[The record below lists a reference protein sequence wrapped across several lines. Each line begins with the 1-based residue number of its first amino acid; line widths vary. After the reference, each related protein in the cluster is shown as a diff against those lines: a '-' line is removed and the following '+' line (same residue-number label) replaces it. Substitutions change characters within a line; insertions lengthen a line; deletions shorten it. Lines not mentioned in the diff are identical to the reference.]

1 MVRWENISKYG
12 MMRVEKIKRKL
23 HGNTGSSIG
32 LSRRAWRSIAN
43 RNHTGYP
50 LRRRLLD
57 DLSSKFRLEKL
68 DHKIREHQ
76 IRVSGWNI
84 VENIVVFPVKSQNV
98 EKRIRTPLALYKEI
112 Y

>member
-57 DLSSKFRLEKL
+57 DLSSKVSSRETRSQNQGTSNSRLGLE
-68 DHKIREHQ
+68 HSREHRRLSCQ
-76 IRVSGWNI
+76 IPKCGKN
-84 VENIVVFPVKSQNV
+84 N
-98 EKRIRTPLALYKEI
+98 
-112 Y
+112 

>member
-1 MVRWENISKYG
+1 MVT
-12 MMRVEKIKRKL
+12 RVRVSDYHVG
-23 HGNTGSSIG
+23 HGDLLRIG
-32 LSRRAWRSIAN
+32 IILAILFVADCL
-43 RNHTGYP
+43 TIYP
-50 LRRRLLD
+50 A
-57 DLSSKFRLEKL
+57 KFRLEKL

-98 EKRIRTPLALYKEI
+98 EKIIRTPLALYKEI